1 MPRADDSINTT
12 KSAADHLNLKKFFLE
27 QSGGSLEH
35 SPWNDK
41 KIKNSEQFQKC
52 TQKAQKGH
60 G

>member
-12 KSAADHLNLKKFFLE
+12 KSAADPLNLKKFFLE
-27 QSGGSLEH
+27 QNGGSLEH

-41 KIKNSEQFQKC
+41 KIKNSEQFQKF